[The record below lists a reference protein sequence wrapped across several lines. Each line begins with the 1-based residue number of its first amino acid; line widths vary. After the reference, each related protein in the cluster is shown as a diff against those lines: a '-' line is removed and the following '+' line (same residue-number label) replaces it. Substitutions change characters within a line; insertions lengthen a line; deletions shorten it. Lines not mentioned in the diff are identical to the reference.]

1 MNKMKKMSI
10 FTLTLIFSMSLA
22 TGALAGN
29 GKAHAPGQ
37 SENFHK
43 GITTEVTTS
52 EDVHE
57 KTLYDTEVSES
68 KETVPKVKTYEKD
81 PVVTEIV
88 EKEYHQQHDRYRY
101 VTTTTTETTTV
112 TETWNEVTTTK
123 TTNFIETPMTITK
136 TTVTTSEHR
145 GAPGSS
151 GKHLGE
157 TSETTVDKVKGE
169 PQVVD
174 TKEDVSTEKIN
185 FNKEESTE
193 TSAEESKSK
202 WIDF

>member
-52 EDVHE
+52 EDVYE
-57 KTLYDTEVSES
+57 KNLYDTDVSES

-88 EKEYHQQHDRYRY
+88 EKEEHSSQDWYRLR
-101 VTTTTTETTTV
+101 TTTTTETTTV

-123 TTNFIETPMTITK
+123 TTDFIETPVTITK
-136 TTVTTSEHR
+136 TTVTTNEHR

-157 TSETTVDKVKGE
+157 TSETTVDKIKGE

-193 TSAEESKSK
+193 TTSRVSRGE
-202 WIDF
+202 WIKD